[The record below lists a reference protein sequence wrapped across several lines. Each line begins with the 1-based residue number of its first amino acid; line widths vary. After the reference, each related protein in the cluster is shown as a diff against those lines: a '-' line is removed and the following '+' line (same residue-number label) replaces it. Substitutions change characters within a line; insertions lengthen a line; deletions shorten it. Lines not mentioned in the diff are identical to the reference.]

1 LLIVNCR
8 LHSHTMHSLM
18 SSYFLL
24 DRRFG
29 EWEDAFTGMY
39 FMQEASGNLL
49 NLVINSPI
57 DKFTIRTKIN

>member
-1 LLIVNCR
+1 
-8 LHSHTMHSLM
+8 MHSLT

-39 FMQEASGNLL
+39 LMQEASGNLL
-49 NLVINSPI
+49 NLV
-57 DKFTIRTKIN
+57 KLTKPETDALHSACIYWST